1 MLVFLHKTF
10 YMMTKISAIILTLF
24 ISFSVVAQK
33 KADNKPA
40 TIKWYSLEDAFKLN
54 KEFPK
59 KKIFVDVYTD
69 WCGWCKKM
77 DATTFSDSTVIEYMN
92 ANFYSVKLNAEQKDS
107 LIIDGKLFVNPN
119 PTANR
124 STHQIAEMLLN
135 NRMSYPSYVFM
146 DEMGRPITIVPG
158 FLEVATFIPIIHYF
172 GDNEYFKKSWEVYQ
186 KEFGSKK

>member
-1 MLVFLHKTF
+1 
-10 YMMTKISAIILTLF
+10 
-24 ISFSVVAQK
+24 
-33 KADNKPA
+33 
-40 TIKWYSLEDAFKLN
+40 
-54 KEFPK
+54 
-59 KKIFVDVYTD
+59 
-69 WCGWCKKM
+69 
-77 DATTFSDSTVIEYMN
+77 MN